1 MEQNKNWK
9 QEMDAEVQS
18 RGMDDSIDQAQ
29 APERKAA
36 SSSAEDYDQAIGDPN
51 VNVKQFTNDV
61 EYMDN
66 RGPLGTGD

>member
-18 RGMDDSIDQAQ
+18 RGMDDSIEAQ
-29 APERKAA
+29 TPQRKTAA
-36 SSSAEDYDQAIGDPN
+36 SSAEDYDQAIGDPN